1 MKLNGKTFQTKPG
14 ETLLSLLETLGH
26 KPERVAAELNGTIVP
41 RENFATTVLA
51 DTDVLEVVCFVGG
64 G

>member
-1 MKLNGKTFQTKPG
+1 MKLNGKPIQIAPG

-26 KPERVAAELNGTIVP
+26 KPARVAAELNGAIIL
-41 RENFATTVLA
+41 REHFATTCLHDS
-51 DTDVLEVVCFVGG
+51 DTLEVVCFVGG